1 MKNIIVN
8 KKEYIVTTEGDYN
21 FTANELV
28 EFENGAKGIAMKSDT
43 KGAQIALLNDENT
56 NPVIVGQKVIPSG
69 KPFSF
74 KPSRS
79 MLGAVINV
87 DGEVVYRMSKNT
99 PEVDK
104 TDIDSYIF
112 RMARPIYS
120 RDFVNRPLHTG
131 TTIIDWSIPIGNGQR
146 ELILGDRKTGK
157 TTIALNMILA
167 QKDSNTKSVYV
178 CIGQKK
184 STLDAVIAR
193 IREVGIEDRVTV
205 VWARAN
211 DVATSKYLAPYVGMT
226 FAEHL
231 QENFGE
237 DVLVV
242 FDDLTQHANAY
253 REISLLFD
261 TSPTREAYPGDI
273 FYLHSS
279 LLERAGSY
287 NKEFGGGSITAIPI
301 VQTENEDITSFIPT
315 NIISITDGQIFTS
328 KELYNSNQKPA
339 INVPYSVSRT
349 GSSVQSYVLKRFAS
363 DIKLLVSRY
372 TEAEKMKRISNSV
385 SKENAEIIKK
395 GEALYRITLQN
406 NLEINSYSFSSLML
420 ILFKGGYMEFLK
432 DEQRIATFS
441 DEVND
446 YLVKT
451 KSGQKFCEI
460 LNSKTE
466 TEEKILEIFIELEIL
481 PMLKQFILEENPRIE
496 RNANFKEKFGD
507 IKVYFKRRLGI
518 YDEAVITS
526 KEAE

>member
-1 MKNIIVN
+1 
-8 KKEYIVTTEGDYN
+8 
-21 FTANELV
+21 
-28 EFENGAKGIAMKSDT
+28 
-43 KGAQIALLNDENT
+43 
-56 NPVIVGQKVIPSG
+56 
-69 KPFSF
+69 
-74 KPSRS
+74 
-79 MLGAVINV
+79 
-87 DGEVVYRMSKNT
+87 
-99 PEVDK
+99 
-104 TDIDSYIF
+104 
-112 RMARPIYS
+112 
-120 RDFVNRPLHTG
+120 
-131 TTIIDWSIPIGNGQR
+131 
-146 ELILGDRKTGK
+146 
-157 TTIALNMILA
+157 
-167 QKDSNTKSVYV
+167 
-178 CIGQKK
+178 
-184 STLDAVIAR
+184 
-193 IREVGIEDRVTV
+193 
-205 VWARAN
+205 
-211 DVATSKYLAPYVGMT
+211 MT

-349 GSSVQSYVLKRFAS
+349 GSSVQSYVLKKFAS

-432 DEQRIATFS
+432 NEQRIATFS
-441 DEVND
+441 DEIND

-481 PMLKQFILEENPRIE
+481 PMLKQFILEENPRME
-496 RNANFKEKFGD
+496 RNADFKEKFGD